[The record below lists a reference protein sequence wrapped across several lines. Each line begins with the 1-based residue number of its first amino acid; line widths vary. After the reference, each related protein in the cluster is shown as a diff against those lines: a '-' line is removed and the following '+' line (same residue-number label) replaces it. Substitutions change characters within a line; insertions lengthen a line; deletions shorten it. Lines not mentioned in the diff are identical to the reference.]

1 MNPKISNFR
10 MARLCE
16 LDQRKTIQIES
27 WVPIK
32 YNTFFFLDNLVSIL
46 SILDVY
52 FVPKTTWKS

>member
-1 MNPKISNFR
+1 MNPKISNFG

-27 WVPIK
+27 WVPSK
-32 YNTFFFLDNLVSIL
+32 YNTFFFLNNLVSIL

-52 FVPKTTWKS
+52 FVQKTT

>member
-1 MNPKISNFR
+1 MP
-10 MARLCE
+10 RLCE

-27 WVPIK
+27 WVPSK
-32 YNTFFFLDNLVSIL
+32 YNTFFFFLDNLVSIL